1 LTKRV
6 PVIAGNWKMN
16 TDLASG
22 VALAQKIADICNGL
36 DDVEKVVCPPYVSL
50 VAVSE
55 ALSDSDIGVGAQNV
69 SSEPDGALT
78 GEVSTTMLKNI
89 ADYVIVG
96 HSERRANFS
105 ESSQDI
111 AAKAISASNS
121 GFTVILCVGEDL
133 GVRQSGKATEFVSQQ
148 LNESLQGFTNWD
160 SLIVAYEPVWA
171 IGTGEAATPEQAN
184 DMASTCRSVV
194 DSLSGGLGDSIRVLY
209 GGSVKSSNI
218 GSLVA
223 QADIDGALVGGASLD
238 ADEFSKLIASAA
250 GN

>member
-16 TDLASG
+16 TDLVSG
-22 VALAQKIADICNGL
+22 VALAQKIADISNGL

-148 LNESLQGFTNWD
+148 LNESLQGFTKWD
-160 SLIVAYEPVWA
+160 
-171 IGTGEAATPEQAN
+171 
-184 DMASTCRSVV
+184 
-194 DSLSGGLGDSIRVLY
+194 
-209 GGSVKSSNI
+209 
-218 GSLVA
+218 
-223 QADIDGALVGGASLD
+223 
-238 ADEFSKLIASAA
+238 
-250 GN
+250 